1 VSGHRRGGHGHREPG
16 SEADAMTL
24 LSRAVDMARRRL
36 RYRIGAVLLVVA
48 MLMAALV
55 LVIIL
60 GSTGR

>member
-1 VSGHRRGGHGHREPG
+1 
-16 SEADAMTL
+16 MTL
-24 LSRAVDMARRRL
+24 LSRAVVMARRRL